1 MKQRIGFLVICM
13 AMMTADSNSL
23 IVPAILAAVGAAL
36 ILAGKRGDNE
46 CQEK

>member
-23 IVPAILAAVGAAL
+23 IIPAILAAVGAAL
-36 ILAGKRGDNE
+36 ILIGRRG
-46 CQEK
+46 EKDGNM